1 MFSHWIATRLK
12 TNLFFSREITGRSA
26 DTVTGLV
33 VNVVTSTLQL
43 VLLLEE
49 WRPVTLRH
57 VTMVSRVARLMCVFL
72 TGEWRHMAEDCVC
85 VCSCDRISDLVDLWV
100 IKIKKPM
107 ILCAHSTSRS
117 REQNTKRRSSS
128 ENTWKV
134 CLFYSQ
140 NNKIVWLSNMANIL
154 VWEIQEVRKGLWSFY
169 SKRPSQLDFL
179 ALSRFTVRDPV
190 SWVSWL

>member
-1 MFSHWIATRLK
+1 MAPCHFT
-12 TNLFFSREITGRSA
+12 SRYHGVKSGPTY
-26 DTVTGLV
+26 V
-33 VNVVTSTLQL
+33 
-43 VLLLEE
+43 
-49 WRPVTLRH
+49 
-57 VTMVSRVARLMCVFL
+57 CVFDRWMTSHGRRL
-72 TGEWRHMAEDCVC
+72 CVC
-85 VCSCDRISDLVDLWV
+85 VCSYDRISDLVDLWV

-140 NNKIVWLSNMANIL
+140 NNKIVWLSNMANTL
-154 VWEIQEVRKGLWSFY
+154 VWEIQEVRKGLWSLY
-169 SKRPSQLDFL
+169 GKRPSQLDFL

-190 SWVSWL
+190 SLISWL